1 MSERPTWP
9 GSRWGESDRDDL
21 GNDGYGD
28 DEDGYVERADVR
40 VIDLT
45 REQVGNRDR
54 DDRGVNSII
63 VMTMSWSGVNRGQGD
78 WVD

>member
-1 MSERPTWP
+1 M
-9 GSRWGESDRDDL
+9 
-21 GNDGYGD
+21 
-28 DEDGYVERADVR
+28 ERADVR

-78 WVD
+78 WVDQGTVGPPHHTDYNHL

>member
-1 MSERPTWP
+1 M
-9 GSRWGESDRDDL
+9 
-21 GNDGYGD
+21 
-28 DEDGYVERADVR
+28 ERADVR

-63 VMTMSWSGVNRGQGD
+63 VMKMKWSGVGRGQGG
-78 WVD
+78 

>member
-1 MSERPTWP
+1 M
-9 GSRWGESDRDDL
+9 
-21 GNDGYGD
+21 
-28 DEDGYVERADVR
+28 ERADVR